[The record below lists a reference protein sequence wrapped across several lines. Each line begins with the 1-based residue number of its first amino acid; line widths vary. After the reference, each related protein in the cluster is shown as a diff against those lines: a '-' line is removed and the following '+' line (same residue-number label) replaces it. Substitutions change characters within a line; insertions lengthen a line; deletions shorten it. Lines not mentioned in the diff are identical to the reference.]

1 VRPWSFSEEDESNLS
16 GGGQEIVKAQ
26 ITTRLIA
33 MPFTPALVALAADP
47 ATITPARLWQA
58 LPREDRIKAILSALT
73 HDEGQR
79 MRGYFVDLLAAK
91 PGGFRAATIRKW
103 SKEEIAGR
111 VAREPLTMVDSLLV
125 DLHFPD
131 RAHIQ
136 AAFYDDLGIPHD
148 DGRTE
153 ESVAPAAIASEK
165 IPAAA
170 DRLIAKYPDDQGLFY
185 LLTIWA
191 LDPGLWAGV
200 DEWLRGFAARQA

>member
-1 VRPWSFSEEDESNLS
+1 MS
-16 GGGQEIVKAQ
+16 
-26 ITTRLIA
+26 
-33 MPFTPALVALAADP
+33 FTPAFVALAADP
-47 ATITPARLWQA
+47 ATVTPVRLWQA
-58 LPREDRIKAILSALT
+58 LPREDRVKAILSALAT
-73 HDEGQR
+73 DEGQR

-103 SKEEIAGR
+103 SKEEIAAR

-148 DGRTE
+148 NGRTDDA
-153 ESVAPAAIASEK
+153 VPPAAIAGAK

-191 LDPGLWAGV
+191 LDPQLWAGV
-200 DEWLRGFAARQA
+200 DGWLRAFAARSA